1 MTAEILLV
9 DDNAIQA
16 TTRRSI
22 LLRTG
27 RAIVLANGASQALA
41 LLDDAGMLRSLGLV
55 ITDHCM
61 PGMNGPE
68 FVAQLRKRLPS
79 VPVVVLS
86 GFPDVESEY
95 TGLNIL
101 FRIKPVAPDQLIA
114 LAESLLNPPLTK
126 TA

>member
-1 MTAEILLV
+1 MTADILLV
-9 DDNAIQA
+9 DDNAVQA

-27 RAIVLANGASQALA
+27 RTVVLANGAPQALELLQDAA
-41 LLDDAGMLRSLGLV
+41 LLNSLGLV

-68 FVAQLRKRLPS
+68 FVLRLRQRLPS
-79 VPVVVLS
+79 VPVIVLS
-86 GFPDVESEY
+86 GFPDVEPEY
-95 TGLNIL
+95 EGMDIL
-101 FRIKPVAPDQLIA
+101 FRMKPVAPDQLIS
-114 LAESLLNPPLTK
+114 LVQSLLDPPLTR

>member
-1 MTAEILLV
+1 MTADILLV

-16 TTRRSI
+16 LTRRSI

-27 RAIVLANGASQALA
+27 RQVVVASSAQQALEMLQDAA
-41 LLDDAGMLRSLGLV
+41 LQKSVGLV
-55 ITDHCM
+55 ITDHSM

-68 FVAQLRKRLPS
+68 FVARLRELLPR

-86 GFPDVESEY
+86 GYPDVEGEY
-95 TGLNIL
+95 NGLNIL
-101 FRIKPVAPDQLIA
+101 FRMKPLAPEQLMA
-114 LAESLLNPPLTK
+114 LVQDLLKPRLTR

>member
-1 MTAEILLV
+1 MTADILLV

-16 TTRRSI
+16 ATRRSI

-27 RAIVLANGASQALA
+27 RAVIVAGGAAQALA
-41 LLDDAGMLRSLGLV
+41 MLEDHTLQRSLGLV

-68 FVAQLRKRLPS
+68 FVTRLRELMPS
-79 VPVVVLS
+79 VPIVVLS
-86 GFPDVESEY
+86 GLPDAEAEY
-95 TGLNIL
+95 ADISVL
-101 FRIKPVAPDQLIA
+101 FRLKPVAPDQLIA
-114 LAESLLNPPLTK
+114 LAESLLDPPLTK

>member
-1 MTAEILLV
+1 MTANILLV

-27 RAIVLANGASQALA
+27 SPVVLAGGAEQALA
-41 LLDDAGMLRSLGLV
+41 MLDDAALLKSIGLV

-68 FVAQLRKRLPS
+68 FIARLRDRLPS
-79 VPVVVLS
+79 VPVIVLS
-86 GFPDVESEY
+86 GFLDVDSEY
-95 TGLNIL
+95 AGMNIV
-101 FRIKPVAPDQLIA
+101 FRNKPVAPDHLIA
-114 LAESLLNPPLTK
+114 LAGSLLNHPLTK

>member
-1 MTAEILLV
+1 MTADILLV
-9 DDNAIQA
+9 DDNAVQA

-27 RAIVLANGASQALA
+27 RTVALAGRALQALVLLEDAA
-41 LLDDAGMLRSLGLV
+41 LRKSLGLI

-68 FVAQLRKRLPS
+68 FVARVREKLPS
-79 VPVVVLS
+79 MPVVVLS
-86 GFPDVESEY
+86 GFPDVETEY
-95 TGLNIL
+95 EGLNVL

-114 LAESLLNPPLTK
+114 LSESLLNPRLTK

>member
-1 MTAEILLV
+1 MTADILLV

-27 RAIVLANGASQALA
+27 RAVVLASGATQALA
-41 LLDDAGMLRSLGLV
+41 MLEDATLQRSLGLV

-68 FVAQLRKRLPS
+68 FVTQLREKMPA

-86 GFPDVESEY
+86 GLPDVESEY
-95 TGLNIL
+95 AGMGVL
-101 FRIKPVAPDQLIA
+101 FRLKPVAPDQLIA
-114 LAESLLNPPLTK
+114 LAESLLDPPLTK

>member
-9 DDNAIQA
+9 DDNLIQA

-27 RAIVLANGASQALA
+27 RAVAVASGAAQALA
-41 LLDDAGMLRSLGLV
+41 MLDDPALQRSIGLV

-68 FVAQLRKRLPS
+68 FVTRLRERLAD
-79 VPVVVLS
+79 VPIVVLS

-95 TGLNIL
+95 ADMNVL

-114 LAESLLNPPLTK
+114 LAESLLDPPLTK

>member
-1 MTAEILLV
+1 MTADILLV

-16 TTRRSI
+16 LTRRSI

-27 RAIVLANGASQALA
+27 RQVVVASSAQQALEMLQDAA
-41 LLDDAGMLRSLGLV
+41 LQKSVRLV
-55 ITDHCM
+55 ITDHSM

-68 FVAQLRKRLPS
+68 FVARLRELLPR

-86 GFPDVESEY
+86 GYPDVEGEY
-95 TGLNIL
+95 NGLNIL
-101 FRIKPVAPDQLIA
+101 FRMKPLAPEQLMA
-114 LAESLLNPPLTK
+114 LVQDLLKPRLTR

>member
-1 MTAEILLV
+1 MTADILLV
-9 DDNAIQA
+9 DDNAVQA

-27 RAIVLANGASQALA
+27 RTVALANGACQALA
-41 LLDDAGMLRSLGLV
+41 LLEDAAFRKSLGLV

-68 FVAQLRKRLPS
+68 FVGRLRVQLPS

-86 GFPDVESEY
+86 GYPDVEADYE
-95 TGLNIL
+95 GMNVV
-101 FRIKPVAPDQLIA
+101 FRMKPVAPDQLIA
-114 LAESLLNPPLTK
+114 LSESLLDPPLTR

>member
-1 MTAEILLV
+1 MTADILLV
-9 DDNAIQA
+9 DDNAVQA

-27 RAIVLANGASQALA
+27 RSVAVAGEGAQALEMLEDAA
-41 LLDDAGMLRSLGLV
+41 LLKSLGLV

-68 FVAQLRKRLPS
+68 FVTELRERLPQI
-79 VPVVVLS
+79 PVVVLS
-86 GFPDVESEY
+86 GYPDVEGEY
-95 TGLNIL
+95 EGMNVM
-101 FRIKPVAPDQLIA
+101 FCMKPVAPDQLIA
-114 LAESLLNPPLTK
+114 MAEGLLEPPMTR

>member
-1 MTAEILLV
+1 MTADILLV
-9 DDNAIQA
+9 DDNAVQA

-27 RAIVLANGASQALA
+27 RAVAIAGGAEQALE
-41 LLDDAGMLRSLGLV
+41 MLEDPSLAVSVGLV

-68 FVAQLRKRLPS
+68 FIARLRELLPS

-86 GFPDVESEY
+86 GFPDVEEEY
-95 TGLNIL
+95 RDLNIV
-101 FRIKPVAPDQLIA
+101 FRIKPVGPDQLIA
-114 LAESLLNPPLTK
+114 LAESLIDPPLTK

>member
-1 MTAEILLV
+1 MTADILLV
-9 DDNAIQA
+9 DDNSVQA

-22 LLRTG
+22 LCRAGRTV
-27 RAIVLANGASQALA
+27 ALAGGATQALNMLEDSA
-41 LLDDAGMLRSLGLV
+41 LAVSLGLV

-68 FVAQLRKRLPS
+68 FVAELRELLPL

-86 GFPDVESEY
+86 GFPDVEPEY
-95 TGLNIL
+95 DGLNVV
-101 FRIKPVAPDQLIA
+101 FRMKPVAPDQLIA
-114 LAESLLNPPLTK
+114 LAQSLLDPPLTK

>member
-9 DDNAIQA
+9 DDNAVQA

-27 RAIVLANGASQALA
+27 HTVALANGATQALA
-41 LLDDAGMLRSLGLV
+41 LLDDAALRKSLGLV

-68 FVAQLRKRLPS
+68 FVARLRQLLPS

-86 GFPDVESEY
+86 GYPDVDSEY
-95 TGLNIL
+95 DGMNVV
-101 FRIKPVAPDQLIA
+101 FRMKPVAPDQLIS
-114 LAESLLNPPLTK
+114 LAESLLDPPLTR

>member
-1 MTAEILLV
+1 MTADILLV

-16 TTRRSI
+16 ATRRSV

-27 RAIVLANGASQALA
+27 RTVAVAADALQALA
-41 LLDDAGMLRSLGLV
+41 MLEDAELRKSLGLV
-55 ITDHCM
+55 ITDHSM

-68 FVAQLRKRLPS
+68 FVTALRERLPL

-86 GFPDVESEY
+86 GFPDVEEEY
-95 TGLNIL
+95 AGMNSR
-101 FRIKPVAPDQLIA
+101 FHMKPLPPEQLIA
-114 LAESLLNPPLTK
+114 LVAGLLEPPLTR

>member
-1 MTAEILLV
+1 MTADILLV

-16 TTRRSI
+16 TTRRCI

-27 RAIVLANGASQALA
+27 RVVVLANGASQALA
-41 LLDDAGMLRSLGLV
+41 MLEDAALLKSMGLV

-68 FVAQLRKRLPS
+68 FVARLRERLPS
-79 VPVVVLS
+79 IPVVVLS
-86 GFPDVESEY
+86 GFPDVEAEY
-95 TGLNIL
+95 EGMNIL
-101 FRIKPVAPDQLIA
+101 FCMKPIAPDQLIA
-114 LAESLLNPPLTK
+114 LSESLLNPPLTK

>member
-1 MTAEILLV
+1 MTADILLV
-9 DDNAIQA
+9 DDNAVQA

-27 RAIVLANGASQALA
+27 RTVALAGGALQALGLLEDAA
-41 LLDDAGMLRSLGLV
+41 LRKSLGLI

-68 FVAQLRKRLPS
+68 FVGRLREKLPS

-86 GFPDVESEY
+86 GFADVETEY
-95 TGLNIL
+95 EGLNVL
-101 FRIKPVAPDQLIA
+101 FRIKPVAPDQLIT
-114 LAESLLNPPLTK
+114 LSESLLKPRLTK

>member
-1 MTAEILLV
+1 MTADILLV
-9 DDNAIQA
+9 DDNAVQA

-27 RAIVLANGASQALA
+27 RAVLIAGGAEQALE
-41 LLDDAGMLRSLGLV
+41 MLEDPCLAISVGLV

-68 FVAQLRKRLPS
+68 FIARLRDLLPS

-86 GFPDVESEY
+86 GFPDVEEEY
-95 TGLNIL
+95 TDLNIL
-101 FRIKPVAPDQLIA
+101 FRIKPVGPDQLIA
-114 LAESLLNPPLTK
+114 LAESLLDPPLTK

>member
-1 MTAEILLV
+1 MTADILLV

-22 LLRTG
+22 LLRAG
-27 RAIVLANGASQALA
+27 REVVLADGAAQALS
-41 LLDDAGMLRSLGLV
+41 MLEDPSLPNSLGLV

-68 FVAQLRKRLPS
+68 FVSRLRALLPR

-86 GFPDVESEY
+86 GFPDVEAEY
-95 TGLNIL
+95 ADLKVVFQL
-101 FRIKPVAPDQLIA
+101 KPVAPDQLIA
-114 LAESLLNPPLTK
+114 LAESLLDPPLTRS
-126 TA
+126 A

>member
-1 MTAEILLV
+1 MTADILLV

-16 TTRRSI
+16 LTRKSI

-27 RAIVLANGASQALA
+27 RQVAVGAEAQQALDMLKDTA
-41 LLDDAGMLRSLGLV
+41 LLKSVGLV
-55 ITDHCM
+55 ITDHSM

-68 FVAQLRKRLPS
+68 FVARLRELLPH

-86 GFPDVESEY
+86 GYPDVEGEY
-95 TGLNIL
+95 DGMNIL
-101 FRIKPVAPDQLIA
+101 FRMKPLAPDQLMA
-114 LAESLLNPPLTK
+114 LAQELLRPPLTR

>member
-1 MTAEILLV
+1 MTADILLV
-9 DDNAIQA
+9 DDNAVQA

-27 RAIVLANGASQALA
+27 RTVALAGSAAQALK
-41 LLDDAGMLRSLGLV
+41 LLDDPALQDSLGLV

-68 FVAQLRKRLPS
+68 FIARMRDLLPS
-79 VPVVVLS
+79 IPVVVLS

-95 TGLNIL
+95 CGMNVI
-101 FRIKPVAPDQLIA
+101 FRMKPVAPDQLIA
-114 LAESLLNPPLTK
+114 LSESLLNPPLTK